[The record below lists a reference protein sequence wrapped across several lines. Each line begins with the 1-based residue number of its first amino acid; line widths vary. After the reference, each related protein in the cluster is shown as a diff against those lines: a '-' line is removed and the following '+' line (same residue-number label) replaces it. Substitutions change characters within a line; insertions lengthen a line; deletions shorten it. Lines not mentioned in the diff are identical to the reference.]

1 MDSNFLQ
8 PLKQVRR
15 QVIELCEAKRFT
27 AANMFLIGSGC
38 PPKEFPGL
46 WEYLARQ
53 SAGSGNDVVA
63 HKTRSALWEAGVKSQ
78 DTTLREAEY
87 FLAQGDE
94 ASAIYILK
102 SFFGTTPANH
112 RALHLLARGYLRQ
125 AEVGR
130 HRNRMRTQSSLA
142 TELDELFTAQTPQE
156 AMTVIDLLR
165 FSGALELASK
175 RNMEASRT
183 YPDHSAFRLRAARIL
198 EQQRDPA
205 AAIEIWQSVSEESLP
220 HRTEALFKLHQLHL
234 QLGNDAAANKAAGHL
249 AASNLSMPDR
259 LRLAIAIG
267 QRQMIAALSE
277 NVIRNAVSGTLP
289 NHDDARRFTD
299 LLMQAGEIGLAVHLR
314 RNRVPVSDAT
324 KSDLD
329 GIGFGANPTRPLP
342 DTIEEA
348 LALRSPDFLLPLS
361 TVFRR
366 TARPAGWP
374 GQRRDVGRV
383 LLINGTMGQGGAER
397 QFVELVRAHLQ
408 NGIPKE
414 ALHCGFFSL
423 EADRGFDRFLPE
435 LRALGVTVHDMNAN
449 AEVQKSLP
457 GDIAAAINVMPFEL
471 GQDVRALWHLVAEV
485 APDTLHGWQDR
496 SGLAAGL
503 VGHLADLERVIMSN
517 RNMAPDTR
525 KDQRLMGYLPL
536 YQDFL
541 AHDNYTMTVNSKA
554 GAKDYAR
561 WIGCAESRVQL
572 LTNTVNLDVFN
583 PDALGRTKTRQ
594 KSAPVR
600 LGGLFRMAANKQ
612 PFFWLE
618 IAAALVRHHGL
629 SIVPVLR
636 GAGPLTQEVKEKARE
651 LGFEDVD
658 IQGDL
663 STPSDLYGDLDVVLL
678 TSRTEGMP
686 NVLIEAQACGLPV
699 VATDV
704 GGSAEAFLRQG
715 VGAGLLLGSADTA
728 EQAAKRIADWLPQAL
743 ADPPSRRVAFAKRRF
758 GGPAFSGDAK
768 ALYLG
773 QVRADA

>member
-1 MDSNFLQ
+1 
-8 PLKQVRR
+8 
-15 QVIELCEAKRFT
+15 
-27 AANMFLIGSGC
+27 
-38 PPKEFPGL
+38 
-46 WEYLARQ
+46 
-53 SAGSGNDVVA
+53 
-63 HKTRSALWEAGVKSQ
+63 
-78 DTTLREAEY
+78 
-87 FLAQGDE
+87 
-94 ASAIYILK
+94 
-102 SFFGTTPANH
+102 
-112 RALHLLARGYLRQ
+112 
-125 AEVGR
+125 
-130 HRNRMRTQSSLA
+130 
-142 TELDELFTAQTPQE
+142 
-156 AMTVIDLLR
+156 
-165 FSGALELASK
+165 
-175 RNMEASRT
+175 
-183 YPDHSAFRLRAARIL
+183 
-198 EQQRDPA
+198 
-205 AAIEIWQSVSEESLP
+205 
-220 HRTEALFKLHQLHL
+220 
-234 QLGNDAAANKAAGHL
+234 
-249 AASNLSMPDR
+249 
-259 LRLAIAIG
+259 
-267 QRQMIAALSE
+267 
-277 NVIRNAVSGTLP
+277 
-289 NHDDARRFTD
+289 
-299 LLMQAGEIGLAVHLR
+299 
-314 RNRVPVSDAT
+314 
-324 KSDLD
+324 
-329 GIGFGANPTRPLP
+329 
-342 DTIEEA
+342 
-348 LALRSPDFLLPLS
+348 
-361 TVFRR
+361 
-366 TARPAGWP
+366 
-374 GQRRDVGRV
+374 
-383 LLINGTMGQGGAER
+383 
-397 QFVELVRAHLQ
+397 
-408 NGIPKE
+408 
-414 ALHCGFFSL
+414 
-423 EADRGFDRFLPE
+423 
-435 LRALGVTVHDMNAN
+435 
-449 AEVQKSLP
+449 
-457 GDIAAAINVMPFEL
+457 
-471 GQDVRALWHLVAEV
+471 
-485 APDTLHGWQDR
+485 
-496 SGLAAGL
+496 
-503 VGHLADLERVIMSN
+503 
-517 RNMAPDTR
+517 
-525 KDQRLMGYLPL
+525 MGYLTL

-773 QVRADA
+773 QARADA